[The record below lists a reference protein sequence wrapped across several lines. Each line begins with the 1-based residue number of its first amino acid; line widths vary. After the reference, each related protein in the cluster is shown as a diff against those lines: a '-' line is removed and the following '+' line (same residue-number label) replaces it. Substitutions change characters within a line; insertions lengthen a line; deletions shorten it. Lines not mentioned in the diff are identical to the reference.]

1 MENNRTKNATVPEE
15 KGSAQHRDN
24 VEGRTLIHSRIFL
37 CNCQGVVPTTL
48 KAMKLASLLNDEPDI
63 PDESEGRAS

>member
-24 VEGRTLIHSRIFL
+24 VEGRIFL

-48 KAMKLASLLNDEPDI
+48 KAMKLLASLLNDEPDI